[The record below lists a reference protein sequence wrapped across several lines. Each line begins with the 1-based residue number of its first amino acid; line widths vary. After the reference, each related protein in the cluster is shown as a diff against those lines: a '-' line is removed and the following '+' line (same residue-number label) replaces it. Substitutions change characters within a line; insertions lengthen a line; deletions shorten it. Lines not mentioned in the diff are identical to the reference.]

1 MGLFSFIQTF
11 NDNHNVNYVRMN
23 PFAKTPT
30 RSTPGSAGYDMY
42 VCMEADPELLKSPFS
57 SMEMK
62 QISIFD
68 GSPYLQK
75 DGYLH
80 KDGYIKCSDGIIL
93 MPGKTV
99 KIHTGIKMEIPKG
112 YCGLLMNR
120 SSLANNSRLTLCDNV
135 GLIDSDYR
143 GEITLKLHNGSD
155 YIHFIMNSERVCQIV
170 FIKYSEFTFNE
181 AISLNETSRGEGG
194 YGSTGR

>member
-1 MGLFSFIQTF
+1 MDLFSFIQTF
-11 NDNHNVNYVRMN
+11 NDKHNAKYSRTA
-23 PFAKTPT
+23 PFAKTPI
-30 RSTPGSAGYDMY
+30 RSTSGSAGYDMS
-42 VCMEADPELLKSPFS
+42 VCMAADPELLHSPFA
-57 SMEMK
+57 SMEMN
-62 QISIFD
+62 QINIFD
-68 GSPYLQK
+68 GSTYLQK
-75 DGYLH
+75 DGY
-80 KDGYIKCSDGIIL
+80 IKCQSGIIL

-99 KIHTGIKMEIPKG
+99 KIHTGIKMEIPNG

-155 YIHFIMNSERVCQIV
+155 SIRFIMNNERVCQMV
-170 FIKYSEFTFNE
+170 FIKYGELNFDV
-181 AISLNETSRGEGG
+181 AIRLSETSRGEGG

>member
-1 MGLFSFIQTF
+1 MDLFSFIKTF
-11 NDNHNVNYVRMN
+11 NDKHNAKYSCTT
-23 PFAKTPT
+23 PFAKTPI
-30 RSTPGSAGYDMY
+30 RSTSGSAGYDMS
-42 VCMEADPELLKSPFS
+42 VCMAADPELLHSPFA
-57 SMEMK
+57 SMEMN

-68 GSPYLQK
+68 GSTYLQK
-75 DGYLH
+75 DGY
-80 KDGYIKCSDGIIL
+80 IKCHSGIIL

-99 KIHTGIKMEIPKG
+99 KIHTGIKMEIPNG

-155 YIHFIMNSERVCQIV
+155 SIRFIMNNERVCQMV
-170 FIKYSEFTFNE
+170 FIKYGELNFDV
-181 AISLNETSRGEGG
+181 AIRLSETSRGEGG

>member
-30 RSTPGSAGYDMY
+30 RSTPGSAGYDMS

-68 GSPYLQK
+68 GSPYLQ
-75 DGYLH
+75 

-155 YIHFIMNSERVCQIV
+155 SIRFIMNNERVCQMV
-170 FIKYSEFTFNE
+170 FIKYGELNFDV
-181 AISLNETSRGEGG
+181 AIRLSETSRGEGG

>member
-1 MGLFSFIQTF
+1 
-11 NDNHNVNYVRMN
+11 
-23 PFAKTPT
+23 
-30 RSTPGSAGYDMY
+30 
-42 VCMEADPELLKSPFS
+42 
-57 SMEMK
+57 MEMK

-68 GSPYLQK
+68 GSPYLQ
-75 DGYLH
+75 

-155 YIHFIMNSERVCQIV
+155 SIRFIMNNERVCQMV
-170 FIKYSEFTFNE
+170 FIKYGELNFDV
-181 AISLNETSRGEGG
+181 AIRLSETSRGEGG

>member
-11 NDNHNVNYVRMN
+11 NDNHHVNYVRMN

-30 RSTPGSAGYDMY
+30 RSTPGSAGYDMS
-42 VCMEADPELLKSPFS
+42 VCMEEDPELLKSPFS

-68 GSPYLQK
+68 GSP
-75 DGYLH
+75 YLH

-155 YIHFIMNSERVCQIV
+155 SIRFIMNNERVCQMV
-170 FIKYSEFTFNE
+170 FIKYGELNFDV
-181 AISLNETSRGEGG
+181 AIRLSETSRGEGG

>member
-1 MGLFSFIQTF
+1 
-11 NDNHNVNYVRMN
+11 
-23 PFAKTPT
+23 
-30 RSTPGSAGYDMY
+30 
-42 VCMEADPELLKSPFS
+42 
-57 SMEMK
+57 MEMK

-155 YIHFIMNSERVCQIV
+155 SIRFIMNNERVCQMV
-170 FIKYSEFTFNE
+170 FIKYGELNFDV
-181 AISLNETSRGEGG
+181 AIRLSETSRGEGG

>member
-1 MGLFSFIQTF
+1 MDLFSFIQTF
-11 NDNHNVNYVRMN
+11 NDKHNAKYSCTT
-23 PFAKTPT
+23 PFAKTPI
-30 RSTPGSAGYDMY
+30 RSTSGSAGYDMS
-42 VCMEADPELLKSPFS
+42 VCMAADPELLHSPFA
-57 SMEMK
+57 SMEMN

-68 GSPYLQK
+68 GSTYLQK
-75 DGYLH
+75 DGY
-80 KDGYIKCSDGIIL
+80 IKCHSGIIL

-99 KIHTGIKMEIPKG
+99 KIHTGIKMEIPNG

-155 YIHFIMNSERVCQIV
+155 SIRFIMNNERVCQMV
-170 FIKYSEFTFNE
+170 FIKYGELNFDV
-181 AISLNETSRGEGG
+181 AIRLSETSRGEGG

>member
-1 MGLFSFIQTF
+1 MDLFSFIQTF
-11 NDNHNVNYVRMN
+11 NDKHNAKYSCTA
-23 PFAKTPT
+23 PFAKTPI
-30 RSTPGSAGYDMY
+30 RSTSGSAGYDMS
-42 VCMEADPELLKSPFS
+42 VCMAADPELLHSPFA
-57 SMEMK
+57 SMEMN

-68 GSPYLQK
+68 GSTYLQK
-75 DGYLH
+75 DGY
-80 KDGYIKCSDGIIL
+80 IKSKSGIIL

-99 KIHTGIKMEIPKG
+99 KIHTGIKMEIPNG

-155 YIHFIMNSERVCQIV
+155 SIRFIMNNERVCQMV
-170 FIKYSEFTFNE
+170 FIKYGELNFDV
-181 AISLNETSRGEGG
+181 AIRLSETSRGEGG

>member
-11 NDNHNVNYVRMN
+11 NDNHNLNYIRMN

-75 DGYLH
+75 DGY
-80 KDGYIKCSDGIIL
+80 IKCSDGIIL

-99 KIHTGIKMEIPKG
+99 KIHTGIKMEIPNG

-155 YIHFIMNSERVCQIV
+155 SIRFIMNNERVCQMV
-170 FIKYSEFTFNE
+170 FIKYGELNFDV
-181 AISLNETSRGEGG
+181 AIRLSETSRGEGG

>member
-1 MGLFSFIQTF
+1 MDLFSFIQTF
-11 NDNHNVNYVRMN
+11 NDKHNAKYSRTA
-23 PFAKTPT
+23 PFAKTPI
-30 RSTPGSAGYDMY
+30 RSTSGSAGYDMS
-42 VCMEADPELLKSPFS
+42 VCMAADPELLHSPFA
-57 SMEMK
+57 SMEMN

-68 GSPYLQK
+68 GSTYLQK
-75 DGYLH
+75 DGY
-80 KDGYIKCSDGIIL
+80 IKCHSGIIL

-99 KIHTGIKMEIPKG
+99 KIHTGIKMEIPNG

-155 YIHFIMNSERVCQIV
+155 SIRFIMNNERVCQMV
-170 FIKYSEFTFNE
+170 FIKYGELNFDA
-181 AISLNETSRGEGG
+181 AIRLSETSRGEGG

>member
-1 MGLFSFIQTF
+1 MDLFSFIQTF
-11 NDNHNVNYVRMN
+11 NDKHNAKYSRTA
-23 PFAKTPT
+23 PFAKTPI
-30 RSTPGSAGYDMY
+30 RSTSGSAGYDMS
-42 VCMEADPELLKSPFS
+42 VCMAADPELLHSPFA
-57 SMEMK
+57 SMEMN

-68 GSPYLQK
+68 GSTYLQK
-75 DGYLH
+75 DGY
-80 KDGYIKCSDGIIL
+80 IKCQNGIIL

-155 YIHFIMNSERVCQIV
+155 SIRFIMNNERVCQMV
-170 FIKYSEFTFNE
+170 FIKYGELNFDV
-181 AISLNETSRGEGG
+181 AIRLSETSRGEGG

>member
-30 RSTPGSAGYDMY
+30 RSTSGSAGYDMS

-57 SMEMK
+57 SMKMK

-68 GSPYLQK
+68 GSP
-75 DGYLH
+75 YLH

-155 YIHFIMNSERVCQIV
+155 SIRFIMNNERVCQMV
-170 FIKYSEFTFNE
+170 FIKYGELNFDV
-181 AISLNETSRGEGG
+181 AIRLSETSRGEGG

>member
-11 NDNHNVNYVRMN
+11 NDNHHVNYVRMN

-30 RSTPGSAGYDMY
+30 RSTPGSAGYDMS

-62 QISIFD
+62 HISIFD
-68 GSPYLQK
+68 GSPYLQ
-75 DGYLH
+75 

-155 YIHFIMNSERVCQIV
+155 SIRFIMNNERVCQMV
-170 FIKYSEFTFNE
+170 FIKYGELNFDV
-181 AISLNETSRGEGG
+181 AIRLSETSRGEGG

>member
-1 MGLFSFIQTF
+1 MDLFSFIQTF
-11 NDNHNVNYVRMN
+11 NDKHNAKYSRIA
-23 PFAKTPT
+23 PFAKTPI
-30 RSTPGSAGYDMY
+30 RSTSGSAGYDMS
-42 VCMEADPELLKSPFS
+42 VCMAADPELLHSPFA
-57 SMEMK
+57 SMEMN

-120 SSLANNSRLTLCDNV
+120 SSLFFISRLTLCDNV

-155 YIHFIMNSERVCQIV
+155 SIRFIMNNERVCQMV
-170 FIKYSEFTFNE
+170 FIKYGELNFDV
-181 AISLNETSRGEGG
+181 AIRLSETSRGEGG
-194 YGSTGR
+194 YGYTGR

>member
-1 MGLFSFIQTF
+1 MDLFGFIPTF
-11 NDNHNVNYVRMN
+11 NGSYKAKYIRMN
-23 PFAKTPT
+23 PLARTPV
-30 RSTPGSAGYDMY
+30 RSTPGSAGYDMS
-42 VCMEADPELLKSPFS
+42 VCMEVDPELENSPFS
-57 SMEMK
+57 SIEMN

-68 GSPYLQK
+68 GSVYLQK
-75 DGYLH
+75 N
-80 KDGYIKCSDGIIL
+80 GYIKCASGIIL
-93 MPGKTV
+93 MPDRTV
-99 KIHTGIKMEIPKG
+99 KVHTGIKMEIPKG

-155 YIHFIMNSERVCQIV
+155 SIRFIMNSERVCQMV
-170 FIKYSEFTFNE
+170 FIKYSELAFDE
-181 AISLNETSRGEGG
+181 VSHLSESSRGEGG

>member
-30 RSTPGSAGYDMY
+30 RSTPGSAGYDMS

-68 GSPYLQK
+68 GSP
-75 DGYLH
+75 YLH

-155 YIHFIMNSERVCQIV
+155 SIRFIMNNERVCQMV
-170 FIKYSEFTFNE
+170 FIKYGDLNFDV
-181 AISLNETSRGEGG
+181 AIRLSETSRGEGG

>member
-1 MGLFSFIQTF
+1 MDLFNFIQTF
-11 NDNHNVNYVRMN
+11 NDKHNAKYSCTT
-23 PFAKTPT
+23 PFAKTPI
-30 RSTPGSAGYDMY
+30 RSTSGSAGYDMS
-42 VCMEADPELLKSPFS
+42 VCMAADPELLHSPFA
-57 SMEMK
+57 SMEMN
-62 QISIFD
+62 QINIFD
-68 GSPYLQK
+68 GSTYLQK
-75 DGYLH
+75 DGY
-80 KDGYIKCSDGIIL
+80 IKCQSGIIL

-99 KIHTGIKMEIPKG
+99 KIHTGIKMEIPNG

-155 YIHFIMNSERVCQIV
+155 SIRFIMNNERVCQMV
-170 FIKYSEFTFNE
+170 FIKYGELNFDV
-181 AISLNETSRGEGG
+181 AIRLSETSRGEGG